1 MENARKTRAVREHM
15 QLVRG
20 LDVIGFIYVEDGD
33 GEKWPVLVGFG
44 GEWSVWHDKR
54 RREVRFT
61 LVGQDSGGTVSREDM
76 EAAMWRYF
84 KMYPECCTPGM
95 TCSLDAA
102 VAHELARNTY
112 GVAYHKN
119 AWNGRKGE

>member
-1 MENARKTRAVREHM
+1 MENAKKTRAVREHM
-15 QLVRG
+15 QLVHG

-44 GEWSVWHDKR
+44 EQ
-54 RREVRFT
+54 REVRFT
-61 LVGQDSGGTVSREDM
+61 LVGQDSDGTVSRKDM
-76 EAAMWRYF
+76 ENTMWRYF
-84 KMYPECCTPGM
+84 KMYPEYCVSGM
-95 TCSLDAA
+95 TCGLDAA
-102 VAHELARNTY
+102 VAHELARNMY